1 MENSFKN
8 YFKNHKY
15 YSQYVYLNISEN
27 KKPQIFLE
35 IFLKNIFPNFSH
47 FSEFH
52 WDNGDG
58 DVGGDGDGDGQNFG
72 CEIHRDYCQHI

>member
-1 MENSFKN
+1 MKKLKKQ

-15 YSQYVYLNISEN
+15 YSQYIYLNISEN

-35 IFLKNIFPNFSH
+35 IFFKNIFPNFSN

-52 WDNGDG
+52 WDNGG
-58 DVGGDGDGDGQNFG
+58 GGGDGVGDGDGQNFG
-72 CEIHRDYCQHI
+72 CETHRDYCQHI

>member
-1 MENSFKN
+1 MENSFKK

-15 YSQYVYLNISEN
+15 YSQYIYLNISFE
-27 KKPQIFLE
+27 KKLEIFLE
-35 IFLKNIFPNFSH
+35 IFKKYIFPNFSH

-58 DVGGDGDGDGQNFG
+58 DVGGDGDGQNFG
-72 CEIHRDYCQHI
+72 CETHRDYCQHI

>member
-8 YFKNHKY
+8 YFKY
-15 YSQYVYLNISEN
+15 IYLNISEN

-35 IFLKNIFPNFSH
+35 IFLKNIFPHFSH

-58 DVGGDGDGDGQNFG
+58 DVGGDGEKKFSLGNVTKT
-72 CEIHRDYCQHI
+72 

>member
-1 MENSFKN
+1 MKNSLKN
-8 YFKNHKY
+8 YFKNLKY
-15 YSQYVYLNISEN
+15 ISWYIYFNISEN

-58 DVGGDGDGDGQNFG
+58 DVGGDGDGQNFG